1 MGFGHPY
8 GHPYLIV
15 NDVSSDSVSL
25 FFGDTGFYWVI
36 WYIFRHPLH
45 KLRVIYTR
53 VNSMRDRYMIVDTTH
68 GSVTMLVDANSRD
81 IVVETITVEDS
92 ILLFN
97 EAMANAKKHDAMVNA
112 FKNQSFFRK
121 LLTVFK
127 L

>member
-1 MGFGHPY
+1 
-8 GHPYLIV
+8 
-15 NDVSSDSVSL
+15 
-25 FFGDTGFYWVI
+25 
-36 WYIFRHPLH
+36 
-45 KLRVIYTR
+45 
-53 VNSMRDRYMIVDTTH
+53 MIVDTTH